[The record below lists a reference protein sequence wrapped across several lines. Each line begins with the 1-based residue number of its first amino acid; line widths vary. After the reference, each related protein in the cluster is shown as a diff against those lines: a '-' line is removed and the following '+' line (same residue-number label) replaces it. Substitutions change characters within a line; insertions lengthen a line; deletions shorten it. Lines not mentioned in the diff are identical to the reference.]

1 MGGSVLCWAL
11 GCAVAQSCWRYKEGE
26 PPQKVRFHCTYKRCS
41 NKRCPLRSLGL
52 FLFKA
57 VVSDGKEAANRE
69 EQREKPKRVSAFA
82 SLLFLSLGGLL

>member
-1 MGGSVLCWAL
+1 
-11 GCAVAQSCWRYKEGE
+11 
-26 PPQKVRFHCTYKRCS
+26 
-41 NKRCPLRSLGL
+41 L

-57 VVSDGKEAANRE
+57 VVSDGKEAATRE